1 MKINFSHIKF
11 KSVMLLS
18 IIFII
23 AAAALYNYQ
32 ENRRVDEIKNKYAE
46 KKELKFKTKKARS
59 EYFFNLL
66 RDPAT
71 NSIPSNIRQ
80 RELQFAKNLKQ
91 KNIGLAK
98 TNSVLFNWYEA
109 GPNDVGGRTRALAV
123 DRTNSQVIIAGGA
136 SGGIWKS
143 VDAGNS
149 WHIKSRTDQ
158 QLSVTFVL
166 QDPREGFEN
175 IWYYGSGEIQGTVAG
190 NIGGSAKF
198 YGSGLYKSIDNGET
212 WFQIQNAGNPTL
224 VDTPFDNISKIVINP
239 QTGTL
244 FVTSAYFGVLR
255 STDGGET
262 FSYSLVGNINDH
274 TFCEMDVAADG
285 TLLATLSTGL
295 NHVQLN
301 PPGLYKSTDDGLT
314 WENITP
320 DNYNSPNRAMVAF
333 APSNNNIAYLWAE
346 MGNSTSFYKIN
357 VADGTSEDRTE
368 NLPQFPEP
376 AGHINTQGSYN
387 MILTVKPD
395 DENFVL
401 FGATNLYRSR
411 NGFATPANNESENWI
426 GGYDPVNDF
435 SRYTNHHSDQH
446 SLFFDPFDPNKLWSG
461 HDGGIS
467 YTDDITSNAE
477 KINWIKK
484 NNGYNVTQFYHVA
497 VSKYEDD
504 IRLLGGTQ
512 DNGTPYFLF
521 DGTNTSASVDASSGD
536 GTYSYIADNYV
547 YTSAQ
552 EGAAI
557 RFEVDLNNGGQLIMN
572 SYSFIRPK
580 EAQNFLFI
588 HPYSVDINN
597 EDIMY
602 FPDGNKLWRN
612 NSISTIQN
620 QSDQD
625 GITEGWINLGE
636 VYSNINSNY
645 RITAVTSSVTPA
657 HILYLGLTSNSGE
670 PKIIK
675 LENSDSAVDG
685 FTDISIPGVQSGVYL
700 HQIAVNPYDADEFIV
715 VFTNYNIPS
724 IFHTSDG
731 GQTYTNIDGN
741 LEGTEESPGPSIRN
755 ASILPYNPSTKVYL
769 LATST
774 GVYST
779 TELNGANTVWIEESP
794 ELMGNVVVASITS
807 RTSDGFVAAATH
819 GRGIFVAEPTGT
831 VGTSYNK
838 QNLPD
843 EFILEQNYPN
853 PFNPTTKIS
862 YQIKENNFVTLKVF
876 DSIGREVT
884 TLINKEQTAG
894 NYSIDFN
901 ASSLASGVYYYRL
914 SINNK
919 SLVKKM
925 ILLR

>member
-1 MKINFSHIKF
+1 MKIIFSHIKY
-11 KSVMLLS
+11 KSVMLFS
-18 IIFII
+18 IILII
-23 AAAALYNYQ
+23 AAAVLYNYQ
-32 ENRRVDEIKNKYAE
+32 ENKRIDEIKNKHNE
-46 KKELKFKTKKARS
+46 KKELKFKTKKARG

-66 RDPAT
+66 RDPAI

-91 KNIGLAK
+91 KNISLAK
-98 TNSVLFNWYEA
+98 TNSALFNWYEA

-149 WHIKSRTDQ
+149 WHIKSKTDQ

-166 QDPREGFEN
+166 QDPRDGFEN
-175 IWYYGSGEIQGTVAG
+175 IWYYSSGELSGTVDG
-190 NIGGSAKF
+190 NISGSAKL
-198 YGSGLYKSIDNGET
+198 YGSGLYKSTDNGET
-212 WFQIQNAGNPTL
+212 WFQIQHAGNSSL
-224 VDTPFDNISKIVINP
+224 VDTPFDYVSKIVINP
-239 QTGTL
+239 KTGTL
-244 FVTSAYFGVLR
+244 FITSSFFGVLR

-262 FSYSLVGNINDH
+262 FFSSLAGNINDH
-274 TFCEMDVAADG
+274 TYCEMDVAADG
-285 TLLATLSTGL
+285 TLLATLSNGL
-295 NHVQLN
+295 NQVQFN

-314 WENITP
+314 WGNITP
-320 DNYNSPNRAMVAF
+320 DNYNSPKRAMVAF
-333 APSNNNIAYLWAE
+333 APSNNNVAYLWTDF
-346 MGNSTSFYKIN
+346 GNSTSFYKIN
-357 VADGTSEDRTE
+357 VAEGTSEDRTE

-376 AGHINTQGSYN
+376 AGNLNTQGGYN
-387 MILTVKPD
+387 MILSVKPD

-401 FGATNLYRSR
+401 LGATNLYRSR
-411 NGFATPANNESENWI
+411 DGFATPADNETENWI
-426 GGYDPVNDF
+426 GGYDILNDYT
-435 SRYTNHHSDQH
+435 RYPNHHSDQH
-446 SLFFDPFDPNKLWSG
+446 SLFFDPFDSNILWSG
-461 HDGGIS
+461 HDGGLS
-467 YTDDITSNAE
+467 YTDDITSSGE
-477 KINWIKK
+477 KIDWVKK

-497 VSKYEDD
+497 VSKYKHD

-512 DNGTPYFLF
+512 DNGTPYFSF

-552 EGAAI
+552 EGAALRI
-557 RFEVDLNNGGQLIMN
+557 AVDLNNGGQLIGN
-572 SYSFIRPK
+572 NYSFIRPK
-580 EAQNFLFI
+580 EAQSFLFI
-588 HPYSVDINN
+588 HPFSVDINN
-597 EDIMY
+597 EEIMY

-620 QSDQD
+620 KSDQA
-625 GITEGWINLGE
+625 GTTEGWINLGE
-636 VYSNINSNY
+636 VYSNININCI
-645 RITAVTSSVTPA
+645 ITAVTSSVTPA
-657 HILYLGLTSNSGE
+657 HILYLGLSSSSGE

-685 FTDISIPGVQSGVYL
+685 FTDISISGAPSGAYL
-700 HQIAVNPYDADEFIV
+700 HQIAVNPNNADEFIV

-724 IFHTSDG
+724 IFHTTDG

-741 LEGTEESPGPSIRN
+741 LEGTDELPGPSIRN
-755 ASILPYNPSTKVYL
+755 ASILPYNFSTKVYL

-794 ELMGNVVVASITS
+794 ELIGNVVVASITS
-807 RTSDGFVAAATH
+807 RISDGFVAAATH

-831 VGTSYNK
+831 VGVSDNK
-838 QNLPD
+838 QILPGD
-843 EFILEQNYPN
+843 FVLEQNYPN
-853 PFNPTTKIS
+853 PFNPSTKIN
-862 YQIKENNFVTLKVF
+862 YQIKENGFVALKVF
-876 DSIGREVT
+876 DSLGKEVA
-884 TLINKEQTAG
+884 TLLNKEQQAG
-894 NYSIDFN
+894 NYSVDFN

-914 SINNK
+914 SVNNN

-925 ILLR
+925 ILMR